1 MSSALSWVW
10 ENVVGLVIEDSQLA
24 IGIVLALVVT
34 AAMSALGSA
43 VHPVIGWLLLAL
55 LVAVLLG
62 NLVVTA
68 RRAKRRI
75 R

>member
-1 MSSALSWVW
+1 MSSAPAWIW

-34 AAMSALGSA
+34 ATLSALGAA
-43 VHPVIGWLLLAL
+43 VHPVIGWVLLAL
-55 LVAVLLG
+55 LVVVLLG

-75 R
+75 A

>member
-1 MSSALSWVW
+1 MSSALAWVW
-10 ENVVGLVIEDSQLA
+10 ENIVGLVIEDSQLA